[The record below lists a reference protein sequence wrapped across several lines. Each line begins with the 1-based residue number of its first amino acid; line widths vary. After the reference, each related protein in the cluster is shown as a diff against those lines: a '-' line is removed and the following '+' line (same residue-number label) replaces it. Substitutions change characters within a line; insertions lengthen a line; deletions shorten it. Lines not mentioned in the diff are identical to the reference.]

1 MDPLESIVS
10 NDPSQ
15 NDAQASASL
24 RNGMRPE
31 GEDADEARFQHVA
44 ENTGEWI
51 WEVDAEGR
59 YTYSNSVVEKLLG
72 YRPEEVIGHLRPLD
86 LVPPED
92 QERLGRAISDVR
104 SRRKPFTGF
113 IGAMIHRDGR
123 RVVLEM
129 RGVPLFDDNGRLR
142 GFRGTKTDITRRIK
156 AEKERQ
162 LLEERVQETQRLE
175 SLGLLAGGI
184 AHDFNNLLGIILG
197 ELELAAQ
204 DLGAPHPTMRRLV
217 RAMETCESAAGLC
230 REMQAFSGQGPF
242 MLRPVALN
250 EALRE
255 GLRMLELSVGH
266 RSRLELR
273 LAEGLPPIL
282 GDASQIRQAVVNLA
296 LNASE
301 AMEGNGGIVTI
312 RTAYVK
318 RSEARENEGL
328 DLAPGEY
335 AIIEVTDTGCGMSA
349 DVLRRVFE
357 PFFTTKFTGRG
368 LGLAAVRGIA
378 KSHGGAAHLR
388 SIKGVGT
395 VATLYFPAHPECIPA
410 PVAAPPIREAWKGE
424 GLILLA
430 DDEPIL
436 REVGA
441 EALERMG
448 FSVVTARDG
457 LEALA
462 LYQIHREDLACILLD
477 VVMPRMDGAQVLKEL
492 IRQGNTVPVIV
503 ASGFPRADLDASLND
518 ASLAEFIQKPY
529 TANGLRSMLARILGP
544 KAGGPVKQT
553 PHPADK

>member
-1 MDPLESIVS
+1 MH
-10 NDPSQ
+10 
-15 NDAQASASL
+15 SA
-24 RNGMRPE
+24 GP
-31 GEDADEARFQHVA
+31 DADEARFQHVA

-72 YRPEEVIGHLRPLD
+72 YRPEELIGHLRPLD

-92 QERLGRAISDVR
+92 REQLGQAIREVR
-104 SRRKPFTGF
+104 SRHKPFTGF

-129 RGVPLFDDNGRLR
+129 RGVPLFDANGHLR

-197 ELELAAQ
+197 ELELVAQ
-204 DLGAPHPTMRRLV
+204 DLGATQPTMHRLV
-217 RAMETCESAAGLC
+217 RAMETCGSAAGLC

-242 MLRPVALN
+242 MLRPISLN
-250 EALRE
+250 ETLRE

-266 RSRLELR
+266 RSRLELQ
-273 LAEGLPPIL
+273 LAKDLPSVQ

-296 LNASE
+296 LNAAES
-301 AMEGNGGIVTI
+301 MESPGGVVII
-312 RTAYVK
+312 RTDRVK
-318 RSEARENEGL
+318 RSASGENDAL

-335 AIIEVTDTGCGMSA
+335 ATIEVTDTGCGMSA

-378 KSHGGAAHLR
+378 KSHGGGAHLR
-388 SIKGVGT
+388 SIEGVGT
-395 VATLYFPAHPECIPA
+395 VATLYFPAHPEYIST
-410 PVAAPPIREAWKGE
+410 PVSAPPIQEAWKGE

-436 REVGA
+436 REVG
-441 EALERMG
+441 EETLERMG
-448 FSVVTARDG
+448 FEVITARDG
-457 LEALA
+457 LEALEQ
-462 LYQIHREDLACILLD
+462 YQIHRERLVCILLD

-492 IRQGNTVPVIV
+492 VRLGNTVPVIV

-518 ASLAEFIQKPY
+518 ASLAEFIQKPF
-529 TANGLRSMLARILGP
+529 TGNVLRSMLSRILSP
-544 KAGGPVKQT
+544 KS
-553 PHPADK
+553 